1 MNFAAENVR
10 KSKIIIRKINA
21 AEGVGDVFGR
31 IITVAANSKAEFDLR
46 HLLRYHITTVHLFP
60 AHSDGTPLKTDTAVL

>member
-10 KSKIIIRKINA
+10 KSKIKIRKINA

-31 IITVAANSKAEFDLR
+31 IITVAANSKA
-46 HLLRYHITTVHLFP
+46 
-60 AHSDGTPLKTDTAVL
+60 